1 MLFAKPLNPSSLGRR
16 LRRRIRSFAA
26 GALMHPRRAPGPLG
40 ILFAFPPVGL
50 RASEAYL
57 SLDN

>member
-1 MLFAKPLNPSSLGRR
+1 LGAGCAGAFD
-16 LRRRIRSFAA
+16 LSPP

-50 RASEAYL
+50 RA
-57 SLDN
+57 